1 MAYTFRP
8 PTVSRRVDATDF
20 LWSRV
25 SYQEGQTVLKMTDG
39 SYRTVA
45 VVDPDLAGVAV
56 TYLGGHVHTI
66 DDTEAAALTAAGYGE
81 YLELVA

>member
-8 PTVSRRVDATDF
+8 PTVSRRVDTEDF

-45 VVDPDLAGVAV
+45 VVDPDLAGVAT
-56 TYLGGHVHTI
+56 TYLGGHVHTVA
-66 DDTEAAALTAAGYGE
+66 DTEAAALTAAGYGE
-81 YLELVA
+81 YLEVAS